1 MTHQDQKDEARH
13 PEADIVPKSDSTIL
27 VKTYVTN
34 LSAQETEQAVSLFST
49 SGQSVQFIYIF
60 LIILSL
66 CVCYNLYGFESKG
79 RGDFK
84 LVKSSSAESRSS
96 PSCSRGTRAC
106 HRARAH
112 GRCLENKLELS

>member
-49 SGQSVQFIYIF
+49 SGQSVQFLYIF

-66 CVCYNLYGFESKG
+66 CVYYNLYG
-79 RGDFK
+79 
-84 LVKSSSAESRSS
+84 
-96 PSCSRGTRAC
+96 P
-106 HRARAH
+106 
-112 GRCLENKLELS
+112 CLFWGLGGLYLISQLYPVFA

>member
-66 CVCYNLYGFESKG
+66 CVCYNLYG
-79 RGDFK
+79 
-84 LVKSSSAESRSS
+84 
-96 PSCSRGTRAC
+96 P
-106 HRARAH
+106 
-112 GRCLENKLELS
+112 CLF